1 MPRIDRA
8 SLSSGLYLYRIQ
20 TDDKKYWLA
29 GCLSADLAGA

>member
-20 TDDKKYWLA
+20 TDDKIILA
-29 GCLSADLAGA
+29 GRLLVR